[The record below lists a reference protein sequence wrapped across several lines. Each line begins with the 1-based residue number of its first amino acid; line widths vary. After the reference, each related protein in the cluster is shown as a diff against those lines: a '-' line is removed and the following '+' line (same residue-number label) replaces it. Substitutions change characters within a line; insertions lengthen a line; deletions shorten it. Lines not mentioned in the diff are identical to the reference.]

1 MGETDKT
8 LEGPTHATVVP
19 FVFQFLAVKHTKAA
33 RCFAGTLRNEA
44 AVIVKSADFNDE
56 FPMTE
61 TGRLSL
67 FNLTIMFRGL
77 VLYMAGVPKDET
89 WEEPGIQGK
98 WKPIKILLG
107 YNMLQYERCNRDGE
121 GSVDEKHAA
130 YVDSYEVV
138 DPAEIP
144 EEDRE
149 VVLHRIAVQ
158 DAFEKAAA
166 KGETLTLEEAEA
178 AAKAAEKKT
187 GGWFSRRLISCVS
200 PRMLHL
206 RE

>member
-44 AVIVKSADFNDE
+44 AAIVKSADFNDE

-61 TGRLSL
+61 TKRLSL

-77 VLYMAGVPKDET
+77 VLYMAGVPK
-89 WEEPGIQGK
+89 GM
-98 WKPIKILLG
+98 PIKHLLG
-107 YNMLQYERCNRDGE
+107 YTMLMYERCNRDE
-121 GSVDEKHAA
+121 KEEIVVDEKYAA
-130 YVDSYEVV
+130 YVDSYTVV
-138 DPAEIP
+138 NPAEIP

-149 VVLHRIAVQ
+149 VVFHRIAVQ

-178 AAKAAEKKT
+178 AVAEAAAKKT
-187 GGWFSRRLISCVS
+187 K
-200 PRMLHL
+200 
-206 RE
+206 